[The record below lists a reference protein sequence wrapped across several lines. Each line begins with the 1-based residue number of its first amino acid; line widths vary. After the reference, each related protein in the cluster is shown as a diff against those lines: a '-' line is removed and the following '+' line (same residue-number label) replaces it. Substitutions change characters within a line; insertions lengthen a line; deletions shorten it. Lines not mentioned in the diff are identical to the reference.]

1 MELETIIAILLG
13 GTAFTGGEGSV
24 IKTAIGAMII
34 MCVTVGMK
42 VLWVPPYWES
52 LVKGFV
58 LIGTVA
64 VYTLIKEKVE
74 E

>member
-13 GTAFTGGEGSV
+13 GTSFYGGEGSV
-24 IKTAIGAMII
+24 LKTAIGAMII
-34 MCVTVGMK
+34 MCVTVGIK

-52 LVKGFV
+52 LVKGLV

-64 VYTLIKEKVE
+64 LYTLIKKKVGE
-74 E
+74 